1 MKMDKDF
8 IKLILLFMKLI
19 IYGMRLL
26 LQNNKYIDDWDRDE
40 KEFMDEWYDIDYNI
54 KRKMND

>member
-1 MKMDKDF
+1 MDKDF